1 MQESNKHQHIKEN
14 TITEFKNAVIADKE
28 NILQFLSSMI
38 PDLKLTLL
46 YKNNKVAFTANVNS
60 IFDICWHIIA
70 RFIATNSGSLDLDFS
85 IDTENFRSTHVGVCR
100 SCCRWMEMKS
110 NRQLYCDRED
120 CQKDRNK
127 RKKRFPIKEENQPIN
142 NKKTKF
148 RKLM

>member
-60 IFDICWHIIA
+60 IFDICWHTIA

-100 SCCRWMEMKS
+100 SFCRWMEMKS

-120 CQKDRNK
+120 CQKDRNR
-127 RKKRFPIKEENQPIN
+127 RKKRFSIKEENQPIN